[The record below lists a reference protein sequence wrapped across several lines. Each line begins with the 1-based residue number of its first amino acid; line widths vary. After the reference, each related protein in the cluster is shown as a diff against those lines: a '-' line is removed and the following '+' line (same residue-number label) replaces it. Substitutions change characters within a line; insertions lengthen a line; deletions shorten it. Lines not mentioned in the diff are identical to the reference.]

1 MQTSCQTF
9 SVSLACIPRETVLQS
24 EHLLTERT
32 KMIPAILATAPAPTV
47 SDRYKFVSTRDY
59 IDAFEGQGWHM
70 VEGHN
75 VRSRKSDPAF
85 AKHMVTFSRH
95 DGAQR
100 PDLGGLSPRIHLV
113 NSHNGT
119 SRVQL
124 VLGILRLVCS
134 NGLMVSAGE
143 IAEVSFRH
151 DRSARDTAQVVSE
164 LFASD
169 SMRQIEQAD
178 RWQSIEMTNGERRE
192 FAIKA
197 KNERFGEDSNV
208 EPEALLVPRRAI
220 DTGNTLWQTFNV
232 LQENCLQG
240 GLRFNG
246 MRRTSRRVTNI
257 DKNVALNRFLWQTA
271 MEFAATFN

>member
-1 MQTSCQTF
+1 
-9 SVSLACIPRETVLQS
+9 
-24 EHLLTERT
+24 
-32 KMIPAILATAPAPTV
+32 MIPAILATAPSPDV

-70 VEGHN
+70 VSADG

-85 AKHMVTFSRH
+85 GKHMVTFSRH

-100 PDLGGLSPRIHLV
+100 PDLGGLSPRIHLL

-143 IAEVSFRH
+143 IAEVAFRH
-151 DRSARDTAQVVSE
+151 DRSAKDTAQVVSE

-169 SMRQIEQAD
+169 SMKQIENAD
-178 RWQSIEMTNGERRE
+178 KWQSIKLTDGERLE
-192 FAIKA
+192 FAISAKA
-197 KNERFGEDSNV
+197 ARFGHDSNV
-208 EPEALLVPRRAI
+208 DPNALLVPRRAI

-240 GLRFNG
+240 GLRYNG

-271 MEFAATFN
+271 MVFAASRN